1 MTDTRD
7 KLNEAIFCLKLMR
20 NTLSSSYAT
29 LEQGRDEFRYAL
41 NLFLSSARS
50 VTWIMKSE
58 FDKVPGFDS
67 WYADKEA
74 KMRSDSTMKFLL
86 EQRNISLKQKPVQP
100 HGNTKI
106 TISEHLTVSDSWVVI
121 EHYPDGTQKKF
132 ESQSEPPL
140 PPKPTEVTTEQS
152 WYFSELPEGN
162 NEVVAVCEAHIS
174 KLEQLVNECESKF
187 ASRLE

>member
-7 KLNEAIFCLKLMR
+7 KLNETIFCLKLMKT
-20 NTLSSSYAT
+20 TLSSHHAT
-29 LEQGRDEFRYAL
+29 TTQGRDEFRYSL

-74 KMRSDSTMKFLL
+74 KMRSDSTMRFLL
-86 EQRNISLKQKPVQP
+86 EQRNISLKQKPIQP
-100 HGNTKI
+100 QGNTKVSF
-106 TISEHLTVSDSWVVI
+106 TDYLTASDSISIVVT
-121 EHYPDGTQKKF
+121 HADGTEEKF
-132 ESQSEPPL
+132 ESQSEPPP
-140 PPKPTEVTTEQS
+140 PPKPSEVTMEQS
-152 WYFSELPEGN
+152 WYFSGLPEGS
-162 NEVVAVCEAHIS
+162 NEVVATCEAHIT

-187 ASRLE
+187 SN